1 MPGMQLITMQ
11 LSTTICSHCNNKN
24 HFATVH
30 HKINDTIN
38 ALIAHV
44 KYQSDTNSYTIVS
57 ANNIKEIIVSIK
69 SLLQNNYISLSAS
82 KSFQKWSQ
90 YMFSRHWTTRS
101 DTIRLIPCHKKVQ
114 LYVDPAFSVKD
125 GYRCVPRST
134 ITPPTITYLWW
145 SYSHIPGPILESVWV
160 QFFKKRGNVE
170 KGQNIWKFGQK
181 ILQNLKVFWKKA
193 GDYMK

>member
-1 MPGMQLITMQ
+1 MPGMQLIPMQ
-11 LSTTICSHCNNKN
+11 LSKTICSHCNNKN

-90 YMFSRHWTTRS
+90 YMFSRH
-101 DTIRLIPCHKKVQ
+101 
-114 LYVDPAFSVKD
+114 
-125 GYRCVPRST
+125 
-134 ITPPTITYLWW
+134 
-145 SYSHIPGPILESVWV
+145 
-160 QFFKKRGNVE
+160 
-170 KGQNIWKFGQK
+170 
-181 ILQNLKVFWKKA
+181 
-193 GDYMK
+193 